1 LLVFWQLF
9 PFFSFGQNF
18 PERTIRLIVPFTP
31 GGGTDTVSR
40 QLIDKMTQ
48 EYKWSVVIDNKPGA
62 GGNIG
67 LDLVAKAKPDGY
79 SIAMG
84 QTSNL
89 AINPAL
95 LNKMPFD
102 AGKDFVP
109 IALVA
114 EVPMILVVRGDSP
127 WRSLDDLLKAAE
139 LAKSNR
145 LKMASAGTGTVGHL
159 AGEMLAKRTG
169 LQFLH
174 IPYKGA
180 VPAITDLLGGQTD
193 WMFATPQA
201 VIGMLNAGKL
211 RALAVSSSK
220 RIGVLGKVPT
230 IAELGLKGFEATDWK
245 VLVGPAGMP
254 IEAVRLINEAASK
267 ALLKPDL
274 IQKFAEDGST
284 VMSGNPE
291 QVSKYIKAQ
300 QMEWATLIREAG
312 IQLD

>member
-1 LLVFWQLF
+1 
-9 PFFSFGQNF
+9 
-18 PERTIRLIVPFTP
+18 
-31 GGGTDTVSR
+31 
-40 QLIDKMTQ
+40 
-48 EYKWSVVIDNKPGA
+48 
-62 GGNIG
+62 
-67 LDLVAKAKPDGY
+67 
-79 SIAMG
+79 
-84 QTSNL
+84 
-89 AINPAL
+89 
-95 LNKMPFD
+95 
-102 AGKDFVP
+102 
-109 IALVA
+109 
-114 EVPMILVVRGDSP
+114 
-127 WRSLDDLLKAAE
+127 
-139 LAKSNR
+139 
-145 LKMASAGTGTVGHL
+145 MASAGTGTVGHL

-180 VPAITDLLGGQTD
+180 APAITDLLGGQTD

-201 VIGMLNAGKL
+201 VIGMLTAGKL

-267 ALLKPDL
+267 TLLKPDL

-284 VMSGNPE
+284 VMSGNPK

-300 QMEWATLIREAG
+300 QMEWAALIREAG